1 MKSLTDD
8 ERQQIKDTFDAYD
21 ENGNGSVSM
30 AEMEN
35 LIKIRTD
42 ERKAAIEEKFQEF
55 ASIASDR
62 ELQRAEEQKRSY
74 LQQLTESQNKMLK
87 MFAMSD
93 VDGNGELSFTEF
105 MLAESWWLKCSIN
118 PEHAHLF

>member
-55 ASIASDR
+55 ASIASDS

-93 VDGNGELSFTEF
+93 LDGNKELSFTEF

-118 PEHAHLF
+118 PDHAHLF